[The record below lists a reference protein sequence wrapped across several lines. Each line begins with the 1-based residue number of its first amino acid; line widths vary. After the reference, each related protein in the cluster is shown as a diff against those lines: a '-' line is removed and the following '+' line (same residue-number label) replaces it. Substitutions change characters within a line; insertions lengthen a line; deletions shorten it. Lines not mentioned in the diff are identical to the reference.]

1 MDNCVVRT
9 GIAQGGG
16 VPNPT
21 WRWIGCFAR
30 TANASYH
37 GKDVSVLLYKY
48 FTLFSGKTVRNITCS
63 LDRVRHHP
71 RGPGSNT
78 IINSSFMKRA
88 NSLLETDSASPTPKA
103 RPEIPVEVARPVLW
117 QCSGSTPKP
126 KPASGK
132 VLILVYR
139 LCGLVVLRQRQIS
152 Y

>member
-1 MDNCVVRT
+1 MHRT
-9 GIAQGGG
+9 IERMPVFYCTNTSHYSQGRQSA
-16 VPNPT
+16 T
-21 WRWIGCFAR
+21 SRA
-30 TANASYH
+30 A
-37 GKDVSVLLYKY
+37 
-48 FTLFSGKTVRNITCS
+48 

-78 IINSSFMKRA
+78 IINSSFTKRA
-88 NSLLETDSASPTPKA
+88 NSLLETDSASPTPKT
-103 RPEIPVEVARPVLW
+103 RPEIPVEVARPVLS